1 MWLNKLKIAISEKNT
16 DAINLLLDKT
26 PELKDTKEVEQA
38 MYLLRE
44 VAELLYTLKDE
55 TADSM
60 KQIRKNLQFLRST
73 EVKASTKLDITS

>member
-1 MWLNKLKIAISEKNT
+1 MLSICCWIKLQ
-16 DAINLLLDKT
+16 NLKT
-26 PELKDTKEVEQA
+26 QEVEQA